1 VSGMIHV
8 TEEMLRRGY
17 TDKEIEKVWGGNF
30 MRVFARVQE
39 LRQK

>member
-1 VSGMIHV
+1 MIHV

-17 TDKEIEKVWGGNF
+17 TDKEIAKVWGGNF
-30 MRVFARVQE
+30 MRVFSRVQE